1 MGGDTATERTDV
13 HCSLLDDNKIGI
25 VAPAEFVRRAQ
36 SFTSSGFDR
45 TYGNGSLGPLGS
57 VMNSGLIDE
66 VQLMINPLLLDGG
79 KALVRDAKERTALKQ
94 I

>member
-1 MGGDTATERTDV
+1 
-13 HCSLLDDNKIGI
+13 
-25 VAPAEFVRRAQ
+25 
-36 SFTSSGFDR
+36 
-45 TYGNGSLGPLGS
+45 LGPLGS